1 MEFGLLLGFSH
12 WRDFPALAQA
22 AEQAGFRS
30 VVMPDSLFYP
40 QATTSEYP
48 YNDTAAIRE
57 YIAATP
63 FIEPFVA
70 MATMAAVTSRIR
82 FYPSVLKVP
91 VRQPLVLGKLLTSLA
106 VVTGGRIALGA
117 GLSPWREDF
126 AYNGLDFS
134 RRGELMDECIAI
146 LRGLMSGEFF
156 EFHSRNYDFGPLK
169 MNPVP
174 ERPVPIWIGGHAQP
188 ALRRAARLGDGWL
201 SANSDHASLA
211 KMISG
216 LHRFRAEYGTLDRA
230 DFEIHAIDF
239 AASSLDDFRRLRDLG
254 VTEIPHVPWGAASG
268 IRDRQGQVDAI
279 LRFGEE
285 IIAKLR

>member
-1 MEFGLLLGFSH
+1 MNFGLLLGFSH

-40 QATTSEYP
+40 QATASEYP
-48 YNDTAAIRE
+48 YNDTAIIRE
-57 YIAATP
+57 YIATTP

-106 VVTGGRIALGA
+106 VVSGGRIALGA

-134 RRGELMDECIAI
+134 RRAELMDECIAI
-146 LRGLMSGEFF
+146 LRGLMTGEFF

-174 ERPVPIWIGGHAQP
+174 ERPVPIWIGGHAKP

-201 SANSDHASLA
+201 SANSDYAALA
-211 KMISG
+211 QMIAE
-216 LHRFRAEYGTLDRA
+216 LNRLRAEYGTQDRA

-239 AASSLDDFRRLRDLG
+239 AAASLDDFRRLGELG
-254 VTEIPHVPWGAASG
+254 VTEIPLVPWGAASG
-268 IRDRQGQVDAI
+268 IRDRQGQVDAVR
-279 LRFGEE
+279 RFGEE
-285 IIAKLR
+285 IIGKLR

>member
-1 MEFGLLLGFSH
+1 MNFGLLLGFSH

-40 QATTSEYP
+40 QSTASEYP

-106 VVTGGRIALGA
+106 AVTGGRIALGA

-134 RRGELMDECIAI
+134 RRAELMDECIAI

-174 ERPVPIWIGGHAQP
+174 ERPVPIWIGGHAAP

-201 SANSDHASLA
+201 SANSDHATLA
-211 KMISG
+211 RLIG
-216 LHRFRAEYGTLDRA
+216 ELNRYRDEYGTRGRA

-239 AASSLDDFRRLRDLG
+239 AAASLDDFQRLRDLG
-254 VTEIPHVPWGAASG
+254 VTEVPHIPWGVQSG
-268 IRDRQGQVDAI
+268 IRDRQGQLDAI
-279 LRFGEE
+279 LRFGDEV
-285 IIAKLR
+285 IAKLR